1 MTVLLIGPASDPQIV
16 AVTQALEDRGVE
28 TTLWNVDSWPGDE
41 PVTVEQRVGNTRL
54 AVQGE
59 PVDPA
64 EYRTAY
70 LRDLGLDPRY
80 PAFED
85 EFEDRPLS
93 MLNQLREYRGL
104 LLSVVRWLSD
114 HGVRVIN
121 PPQAMSVH
129 RLKPWQLST
138 LAAAGVPVPETCSTN
153 DPEAV
158 RAFADRVD
166 GVIYKPIA
174 GGGHARPLEPSDLTD
189 DRLSRLANSPVQFQE
204 RVDGEDVRVFVVDG
218 EVVAAARIVSDALD
232 YRSTDHDVERIDRA
246 ELDPEIE
253 DAAIRTADCLGL
265 PFTGVDVIDA
275 DDRFCV
281 LEANPSPM
289 FATFDELAGTDV
301 AGALATLLAGPD
313 GRK

>member
-1 MTVLLIGPASDPQIV
+1 MSVLSIGPASDPQI
-16 AVTQALEDRGVE
+16 AAITRALEDRGVE

-41 PVTVEQRVGNTRL
+41 PVTVERRGGNTRL
-54 AVQGE
+54 AVRGE
-59 PVDPA
+59 SVDPT

-121 PPQAMSVH
+121 PPEAMSVH

-153 DPEAV
+153 DPGAV

-166 GVIYKPIA
+166 EVIYKPIA

-275 DDRFCV
+275 GDRFCV

-301 AGALATLLAGPD
+301 AGAFATLLAGPD